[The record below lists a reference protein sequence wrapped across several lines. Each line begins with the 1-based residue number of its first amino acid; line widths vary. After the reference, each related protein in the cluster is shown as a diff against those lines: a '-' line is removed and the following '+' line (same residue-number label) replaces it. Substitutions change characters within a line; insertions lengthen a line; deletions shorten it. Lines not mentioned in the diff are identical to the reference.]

1 MAGPRR
7 RLRQLLGHLSSS
19 TPHPTTLQQ
28 QRQACA
34 AAAEATSDPV
44 IDAQVTAMH
53 AEPLFQPGFEFTDAM
68 MEQMDIDGATPH
80 PPAPPPH
87 AASEPLPP
95 LLAQG
100 TSRCRG
106 C

>member
-1 MAGPRR
+1 MAGPQR
-7 RLRQLLGHLSSS
+7 RLRRLLCHLSS
-19 TPHPTTLQQ
+19 HPNPPPPQPF
-28 QRQACA
+28 C
-34 AAAEATSDPV
+34 AAAEAASDPE

-68 MEQMDIDGATPH
+68 MEQMDIDGAPFPRPH
-80 PPAPPPH
+80 PALRLSRCRRWP
-87 AASEPLPP
+87 
-95 LLAQG
+95 QG

>member
-7 RLRQLLGHLSSS
+7 RLRRLVCHLCS
-19 TPHPTTLQQ
+19 TPHPTPQPQQ

-34 AAAEATSDPV
+34 AVEATSDPV

-68 MEQMDIDGATPH
+68 MEQMDIDGAPVPRPH
-80 PPAPPPH
+80 PR
-87 AASEPLPP
+87 AASEPLLGGRP
-95 LLAQG
+95 QG

>member
-7 RLRQLLGHLSSS
+7 RLQRLLYHLCS
-19 TPHPTTLQQ
+19 TPHPNPPP
-28 QRQACA
+28 QRQAC

-68 MEQMDIDGATPH
+68 MEQMDIDGAPFPRPH
-80 PPAPPPH
+80 PR
-87 AASEPLPP
+87 AASEPLLGGRP
-95 LLAQG
+95 QG

>member
-7 RLRQLLGHLSSS
+7 RLQRLQCHLSTAS
-19 TPHPTTLQQ
+19 PHPNPTQQ
-28 QRQACA
+28 QRQVCA
-34 AAAEATSDPV
+34 GAVEATSDPE

-68 MEQMDIDGATPH
+68 MEQMDIDGAPFPRPH
-80 PPAPPPH
+80 PALRLSRCRRWP
-87 AASEPLPP
+87 
-95 LLAQG
+95 QG

>member
-1 MAGPRR
+1 MAGPQR
-7 RLRQLLGHLSSS
+7 RLRRLLCHLSSS
-19 TPHPTTLQQ
+19 TPHPTTAPA

-34 AAAEATSDPV
+34 AAEAASDPE

-68 MEQMDIDGATPH
+68 MEQMDIDGAPFPRTRPTR
-80 PPAPPPH
+80 
-87 AASEPLPP
+87 AASEPLP

>member
-34 AAAEATSDPV
+34 GAAEATSDPE

-68 MEQMDIDGATPH
+68 MEQMDIDGAPFPRTRPTP
-80 PPAPPPH
+80 
-87 AASEPLPP
+87 
-95 LLAQG
+95 
-100 TSRCRG
+100 RCV
-106 C
+106 